1 MKNLA
6 KIPIICFVF
15 FVMIQTFYAQAK
27 KKALAPKEPITFIEK
42 IFKTN
47 LDEATLLLDEELSEI
62 GVVFK
67 KVEDEKDY
75 IYDQE
80 LKKTDTINSIFKHLI
95 TDNSYRFTLIGDK
108 NNVVIGFSLS
118 NYPANDDLLSKII
131 QKLGIKNWSLV
142 ETKGERSLYKKG
154 KLFASINSG
163 EYFSCE
169 IFVPI
174 VLLASQPVDSLTL
187 RSSFAENR
195 NFVTELM
202 NKMGYKL
209 LSAKKRAV
217 YNKTDTPAYDF
228 ISYYQTLYYNQ
239 GTEVTIMMDENK
251 KSTIT
256 ISNPNAII
264 FSSIK
269 TKLTDNTWNQKYTN
283 SVYNTTYFRK
293 NNRMMSIAPSLN
305 QIQLYSVAAANDN
318 ESKLVYGSLLYLY
331 ELEEIYSGFTF
342 EDRIAY
348 MNDHF
353 AVSDVYDTPTFIIK
367 KKDATIRYIFYDD
380 KTSKEY
386 ALLKYSVDND
396 NPAIAD
402 LYYKNVIENFPSLT
416 SQNFALTIGKN
427 KLPHR
432 TQFYDKT
439 IYTANVL
446 SEQAKESAQ
455 LLADQRAAA
464 EQKQRDILR
473 EQEKARRNAELT
485 NTINQTTNEL
495 LKLLQK

>member
-6 KIPIICFVF
+6 KISILYFVLSF
-15 FVMIQTFYAQAK
+15 MMQTLDAQAK
-27 KKALAPKEPITFIEK
+27 KKTTVPKEATFVEK
-42 IFKTN
+42 IFKTD
-47 LDEATLLLDEELSEI
+47 LDEATLLLDKELSEI

-67 KVEDEKDY
+67 KVADEKDY
-75 IYDQE
+75 IYDEE
-80 LKKTDTINSIFKHLI
+80 LKKTDTVNSIFKHLI

-108 NNVVIGFSLS
+108 NNAVIGFSLS
-118 NYPANDDLLSKII
+118 NYPANNALLPKIV
-131 QKLGIKNWSLV
+131 QKLGIKNWKLV
-142 ETKGERSLYKKG
+142 ETKGERSLYQKG
-154 KLFASINSG
+154 KFLANTNSG
-163 EYFSCE
+163 EYFSCD
-169 IFVPI
+169 IFVP
-174 VLLASQPVDSLTL
+174 VALPASQPIDSLTL
-187 RSSFAENR
+187 RSSFSENR
-195 NFVTELM
+195 DFAKDLM

-209 LSAKKRAV
+209 LSAKKQAV
-217 YNKTDTPAYDF
+217 NNRTDTPAYDF
-228 ISYYQTLYYNQ
+228 INYYQTLYYNQ

-251 KSTIT
+251 KNTIT

-264 FSSIK
+264 FSNIK

-293 NNRMMSIAPSLN
+293 NNRIMSISPDLN
-305 QIQLYSVAAANDN
+305 QIQLYSIASPNDN
-318 ESKLVYGSLLYLY
+318 ERKLVYGSLLYLY
-331 ELEEIYSGFTF
+331 ELEEIYSGFSF

-353 AVSDVYDTPTFIIK
+353 ALSDVYDTPTFIIK
-367 KKDATIRYIFYDD
+367 KKGATIRYVFYDD
-380 KTSKEY
+380 KTSKKY
-386 ALLKYSVDND
+386 AGLKYSVDND

-402 LYYKNVIENFPSLT
+402 PYYQNVIENFPSLT
-416 SQNFALTIGKN
+416 SQNFTLTIGKN

-464 EQKQRDILR
+464 EQKQRDILK